1 MQQRLQELEL
11 AHARLLN
18 YLELCEIREQTKL
31 VKKDSEEAKAASS
44 TMTWVPREPDYEWH
58 RRMLIN
64 AQNAES
70 GLGLGQQINSA
81 AGLAARRAAT
91 GTSDFGSIL

>member
-70 GLGLGQQINSA
+70 GLGQQINSA